1 MILLIIVT
9 SILFLIVIGLS
20 SLCYKMFN
28 SIKGF
33 GLLLEKFVEVN
44 QEFYEE
50 QKNIAKKDKEI
61 LDTLVKQ
68 TAEVSIIRKYS
79 SQINMSTKSI
89 SDIIKSLKEAQKSIS
104 SISSELNVSKDIA
117 NSLANV
123 SNNIK
128 LLDKIVN
135 ELKYLKNN

>member
-9 SILFLIVIGLS
+9 SILFLLVIGLG

-33 GLLLEKFVEVN
+33 NLLLEKFVEIN
-44 QEFYEE
+44 QEFYEG

-61 LDTLVKQ
+61 LDALIKQ
-68 TAEVSIIRKYS
+68 TVEVGIIRKYS
-79 SQINMSTKSI
+79 SQINMATKGI
-89 SDIIKSLKEAQKSIS
+89 SDILKSLREAQKSIS

-117 NSLANV
+117 NSLAVV

-128 LLDKIVN
+128 LLDNIAS
-135 ELKYLKNN
+135 ELKDFKRK